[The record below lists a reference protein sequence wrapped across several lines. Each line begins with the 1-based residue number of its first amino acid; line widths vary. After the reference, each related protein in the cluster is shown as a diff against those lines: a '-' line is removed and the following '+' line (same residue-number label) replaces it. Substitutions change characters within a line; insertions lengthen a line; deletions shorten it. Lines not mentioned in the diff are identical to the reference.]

1 MHSCYTIIRQ
11 NEKNAA
17 ATYLIADDFRI
28 SFASSQMNILKHIP
42 NLFTLGNLSCG
53 VLATLNIFEGQYES
67 AAYLVLFAAVLDFFD
82 GFLAR
87 LFKVSGELGKQ
98 LDSLADLVTFGVTPS
113 FLLYALSDEIDGP
126 ARYAFLFLAVFSAYR
141 LAKFNLDTRQT
152 TSFIGVPTPIKGI
165 MVMSWAFIDN
175 GISEDLFTYEYAYVI
190 FCILVSLLLI
200 SEIKLP
206 SLKIGKGPL
215 KSYALHL
222 FLVPS
227 GILLI
232 VLYSWMGI
240 PIFYVLYV
248 LSSILFNFATKK
260 SS

>member
-1 MHSCYTIIRQ
+1 MP
-11 NEKNAA
+11 
-17 ATYLIADDFRI
+17 TYLIADEFRI
-28 SFASSQMNILKHIP
+28 SFASDQMNILKHIP

-53 VLATLNIFEGQYES
+53 VLATLNIFEGHYEN

-113 FLLYALSDEIDGP
+113 FLLYALADEIDGP
-126 ARYAFLFLAVFSAYR
+126 ARFAFLFLAVFSAYR

-152 TSFIGVPTPIKGI
+152 NSFIGVPTPITGI

-206 SLKIGKGPL
+206 SLKFGKGPL
-215 KSYALHL
+215 KTYTQHL
-222 FLVPS
+222 FLLIA
-227 GILLI
+227 GILS
-232 VLYSWMGI
+232 VVFFNWMGV
-240 PIFYVLYV
+240 PIFYTLYV